1 MLEYDFYNATYIT
14 VGDKLYT
21 VSRKS
26 QLLVV
31 KHLFPLIFRG
41 TNANLKF
48 ALSLILC
55 EKIKLKSLV
64 ISNKK

>member
-1 MLEYDFYNATYIT
+1 MIHHFYNATYIT
-14 VGDKLYT
+14 VIIYGIKKIAVISGET
-21 VSRKS
+21 FISV
-26 QLLVV
+26 
-31 KHLFPLIFRG
+31 IFRG

-64 ISNKK
+64 ISNKE

>member
-1 MLEYDFYNATYIT
+1 MIYHFYNATYIT
-14 VGDKLYT
+14 VKLYT

-64 ISNKK
+64 ISNKE

>member
-1 MLEYDFYNATYIT
+1 MIYHFYNATY
-14 VGDKLYT
+14 
-21 VSRKS
+21 KS

-64 ISNKK
+64 ISNK

>member
-1 MLEYDFYNATYIT
+1 MIYHFYNATYIT

-31 KHLFPLIFRG
+31 KHLFPLIIRG

-64 ISNKK
+64 ISNKE